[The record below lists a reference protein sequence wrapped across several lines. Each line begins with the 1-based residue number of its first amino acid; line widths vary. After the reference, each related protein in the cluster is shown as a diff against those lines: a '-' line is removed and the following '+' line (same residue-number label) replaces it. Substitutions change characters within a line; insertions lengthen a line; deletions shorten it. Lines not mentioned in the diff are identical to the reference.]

1 MAPVINIV
9 IDATNNTGAVF
20 TQVQTGLRGVASTTQ
35 QTTAT
40 MNAAFRGTATQLLGG
55 LGIAT
60 GIGQVVGE
68 MRQLAAEGQDVQAS
82 LDRTR
87 GSLGAVLGSQARAN
101 DIFDQAADFADR
113 YKITQQ
119 EMAGAIQASSQIIRT
134 SEQPIANILSTLARL
149 QVLSPEQGLEGAALA
164 LRELT
169 SGDTRS
175 LVGRF
180 EVSRDA
186 ANAMKREIMG
196 GADAVQVL
204 GRYLDSAGIT
214 DGALEASLTGAA
226 GQQRDYNKAIE
237 ELGIQ
242 INDVVTS
249 SGWRQFQTGIV
260 RNTSAEIE
268 ALQHLGQWI
277 DRFGA
282 QSRQINPVIGQLNQI
297 EEILSRPLHS
307 FGRWLGLEV
316 DPLSLITEMRE
327 ERDRG
332 RGSAMDTPTPAATR
346 GPVRFSGFERAEE
359 PTTPQARSLAQAA
372 RQQGR
377 APNVAPPTQPARS
390 LAAQQPQGPFAPG
403 PRAPAAPQSRL
414 PQMPAPQSR
423 PTAQLTPG
431 PLGAMGPGPTS
442 RDRGMAAQIIV
453 NIYPQG
459 LVHSSRD
466 LADMMRDAAKD
477 DSFRNAI
484 EVLGSR

>member
-60 GIGQVVGE
+60 GIGQVAGE
-68 MRQLAAEGQDVQAS
+68 LRQLAADGQDVQAS

-134 SEQPIANILSTLARL
+134 SQAPIENILGTLARL
-149 QVLSPEQGLEGAALA
+149 QVLSPEQGLQGAALA

-169 SGDTRS
+169 SGDIRS

-186 ANAMKREIMG
+186 ANAMKREIAG

-204 GRYLDSAGIT
+204 GTYLDSVGIT
-214 DGALEASLTGAA
+214 NGALEASLTGAA
-226 GQQRDYNKAIE
+226 GQQRDYNRAIE
-237 ELGIQ
+237 ELGLKV
-242 INDVVTS
+242 NDVVTS
-249 SGWRQFQTGIV
+249 AGWREFQTGLI
-260 RNTSAEIE
+260 SATTNEIR
-268 ALQHLGQWI
+268 ALQNLGEWI
-277 DRFGA
+277 DRMGA
-282 QSRQINPVIGQLNQI
+282 RSRQISPLVRQLNEI
-297 EEILSRPLHS
+297 EDIASRPLHS
-307 FGRWLGLEV
+307 FARWLGLET
-316 DPLSLITEMRE
+316 DPASLITEMRA
-327 ERDRG
+327 ERDR
-332 RGSAMDTPTPAATR
+332 RTTPTPTTPAAAPR
-346 GPVRFSGFERAEE
+346 GPVRFGGFARAEE

-372 RQQGR
+372 RQQGQTGGR
-377 APNVAPPTQPARS
+377 LVAPQGQTGGT
-390 LAAQQPQGPFAPG
+390 LAAPQPQGPFAPG
-403 PRAPAAPQSRL
+403 PRAQ
-414 PQMPAPQSR
+414 PAPLVR
-423 PTAQLTPG
+423 PFASVNASGQPTSPGPRVAGPAQL
-431 PLGAMGPGPTS
+431 
-442 RDRGMAAQIIV
+442 IV

>member
-1 MAPVINIV
+1 MAPVINIAV
-9 IDATNNTGAVF
+9 NATNNTGAVF
-20 TQVQTGLRGVASTTQ
+20 TQVQTGLRGVASTSQ
-35 QTTAT
+35 QTAAT
-40 MNAAFRGTATQLLGG
+40 MNTSFRNVGTQLLGG

-60 GIGQVVGE
+60 GIGQVAGE
-68 MRQLAAEGQDVQAS
+68 LRQLAAEGQDVQAS

-113 YKITQQ
+113 YKLTQS
-119 EMAGAIQASSQIIRT
+119 EMAEAIQASSQIIRT
-134 SEQPIANILSTLARL
+134 THSPLNELLSDLGRL
-149 QVLSPEQGLEGAALA
+149 QVLSPEQSLGEAALA

-169 SGDTRS
+169 SGNTRS

-180 EVSRDA
+180 EVTTDE

-204 GRYLDSAGIT
+204 GTYLDSIGIT
-214 DGALEASLTGAA
+214 NGALEASLTGAA
-226 GQQRDYNKAIE
+226 GQQRDYNRAIE
-237 ELGIQ
+237 DLGIKV
-242 INDVVTS
+242 NDVVTS
-249 SGWRQFQTGIV
+249 AGWREFQTGIV
-260 RNTSAEIE
+260 RNTTAEIA
-268 ALQHLGQWI
+268 ALQNLGQWI

-282 QSRQINPVIGQLNQI
+282 QSAKINPVIGQLNQI
-297 EEILSRPLHS
+297 EDILSRPLHS
-307 FGRWLGLEV
+307 FARWLGLET

-332 RGSAMDTPTPAATR
+332 RGSAMDTPTPAAAR
-346 GPVRFSGFERAEE
+346 GPARFSGFERATA

-377 APNVAPPTQPARS
+377 APNVAPPTQPAPA
-390 LAAQQPQGPFAPG
+390 LATPQPQGPFAPG
-403 PRAPAAPQSRL
+403 PRAPSAPQSRL
-414 PQMPAPQSR
+414 PQMPAALAR
-423 PTAQLTPG
+423 PSALLTPG
-431 PLGAMGPGPTS
+431 PLGATGPGATS
-442 RDRGMAAQIIV
+442 RDRAQAVQFTV

-484 EVLGSR
+484 EVLGAR